1 MSNFHLLFY
10 IRKQKNYKGGAM
22 PIYMRIT
29 VSGKRADISVG
40 RDCDPAKWNNHAG
53 RAIGTKEEIK
63 SLNNYLDSLQTKLR
77 NAHQVLIDT
86 NQQVTTESLQNQ
98 FTGKNQKSHFL
109 MELFKE
115 HNAKVKALIGN
126 GFEPNTLKG
135 YNTSEKHLTGFLQ
148 EKYDKTDIEISQLN
162 HAFITDFEFYL
173 KANCKITGV
182 SAAKYIKHLKKIVN
196 HCIANG
202 WLKQNPFINFKSTAK
217 AKERTFLTQQ
227 ELDNITTSKKI
238 TIERLKQVRDIFVFC
253 CYTGL
258 SYADIKKLKRNEI
271 GIGMDGD
278 QWIFTSRQKT
288 DTSSHIPL
296 LPIALEI
303 LNRYQD
309 HPQCENKGLLLPVL
323 SNQKMNA
330 YLKEIADLSDVLK
343 HLTFHLARHT
353 FATTVTLSNSV
364 PIETVSKMLGHTNIK
379 TTQHYAKILDLK
391 VSQDMAKL
399 KKKYSNVKPFNNPRP
414 LASNSTNKQ

>member
-1 MSNFHLLFY
+1 MKSNFHLLFY

-29 VSGKRADISVG
+29 VNGKRADMSAG
-40 RDCDPAKWNNHAG
+40 RECEPVKWNSHAG

-63 SLNNYLDSLQTKLR
+63 SLNNYLDSLQSKVR
-77 NAHQVLIDT
+77 DAHQALIDA
-86 NQQVTTESLQNQ
+86 NQTITTESLLNQ
-98 FTGKNQKSHFL
+98 FTGKTQKSRYL
-109 MELFKE
+109 MQLFTE

-126 GFEPNTLKG
+126 GFEANTLKG
-135 YNTSEKHLTGFLQ
+135 YNTSEKHLTGYLQ
-148 EKYDKTDIEISQLN
+148 NEYGKTDIEISQLN
-162 HAFITDFEFYL
+162 HAFITGFEFYL
-173 KANCKITGV
+173 KAECKISGV

-196 HCIANG
+196 HCIANN
-202 WLKQNPFINFKSTAK
+202 WIKQNPFINFKSSAK
-217 AKERTFLTQQ
+217 AKERTYLTQQ
-227 ELDNITTSKKI
+227 ELDAITNKKFVV
-238 TIERLKQVRDIFVFC
+238 ERLVQVRDVFVFC

-258 SYADIKKLKRNEI
+258 SYADVKKLRKNEI

-278 QWIFTSRQKT
+278 KWIFTSRQKT
-288 DTSSHIPL
+288 DTSSRIPL
-296 LPIALEI
+296 LPVALTI

-309 HPQCENKGLLLPVL
+309 HPQCENRGLLLPVL

-330 YLKEIADLSDVLK
+330 YLKEIADLSDVVK

-353 FATTVTLSNSV
+353 FATTVTLSNNV

-391 VSQDMAKL
+391 VSHDMAAL
-399 KKKYSNVKPFNNPRP
+399 KQHY
-414 LASNSTNKQ
+414 AGI

>member
-1 MSNFHLLFY
+1 MKSNFHLLFY

-29 VSGKRADISVG
+29 VNGKRADMSAG
-40 RDCDPAKWNNHAG
+40 RECEPAKWNSHAG

-63 SLNNYLDSLQTKLR
+63 SLNNYLDSLQSKVR
-77 NAHQVLIDT
+77 DAHQALIDA
-86 NQQVTTESLQNQ
+86 NQTITTESLLNQ
-98 FTGKNQKSHFL
+98 FTGKTQKSRYL
-109 MELFKE
+109 MQLFTE

-126 GFEPNTLKG
+126 GFEANTLKG
-135 YNTSEKHLTGFLQ
+135 YNTSEKHLTGYLQ
-148 EKYDKTDIEISQLN
+148 NEYGKTDIEISQLN
-162 HAFITDFEFYL
+162 HAFITGFEFYL
-173 KANCKITGV
+173 KAECKISGV

-196 HCIANG
+196 HCIANN
-202 WLKQNPFINFKSTAK
+202 WLKQNPFVNFKSSAK
-217 AKERTFLTQQ
+217 AKERTYLTQQ
-227 ELDNITTSKKI
+227 ELDAITNKKFVV
-238 TIERLKQVRDIFVFC
+238 ERLVQVRDVFVFC

-258 SYADIKKLKRNEI
+258 SYADVKKLRRNEI

-278 QWIFTSRQKT
+278 KWIFTSRQKT
-288 DTSSHIPL
+288 DTSSRIPL
-296 LPIALEI
+296 LPVALTI

-330 YLKEIADLSDVLK
+330 YLKEIADLSDVVK

-353 FATTVTLSNSV
+353 FATTVTLSNNV

-391 VSQDMAKL
+391 VSHDMAAL
-399 KKKYSNVKPFNNPRP
+399 KQKY
-414 LASNSTNKQ
+414 AGI

>member
-22 PIYMRIT
+22 PVYMRIT
-29 VSGKRADISVG
+29 VNGKRIDLSAG
-40 RDCDPAKWNNHAG
+40 RDCDPAKWNSHAG
-53 RAIGTKEEIK
+53 RATGTKEEIK
-63 SLNNYLDSLQTKLR
+63 ALNNYLDSLQTKLR
-77 NAHQVLIDT
+77 NAHQVLIDS
-86 NQQVTTESLQNQ
+86 NQQVTTESLHNQ
-98 FTGKNQKSHFL
+98 FTGKNQTSRFL

-115 HNAKVKALIGN
+115 HNANVKALIGN

-135 YNTSEKHLTGFLQ
+135 YNTSEKHLIGFLQ
-148 EKYDKTDIEISQLN
+148 EKYNKTDIEINQLN

-202 WLKQNPFINFKSTAK
+202 WLKQNPFINFKYTAK

-227 ELDNITTSKKI
+227 ELDRITTSPKI
-238 TIERLKQVRDIFVFC
+238 TFERLKQVRDIFVFC

-258 SYADIKKLKRNEI
+258 SYADVKKLKRNEI
-271 GIGMDGD
+271 GVGVDGE

-288 DTSSHIPL
+288 DTSSRIPL
-296 LPIALEI
+296 LPVALEI
-303 LNRYQD
+303 LNHYKD
-309 HPQCENKGLLLPVL
+309 HPQCENQGLLLPVL

-353 FATTVTLSNSV
+353 FATTVTLSNNV
-364 PIETVSKMLGHTNIK
+364 PIETVSKMLGHTNLK

-391 VSQDMAKL
+391 VSQDMAAL
-399 KKKYSNVKPFNNPRP
+399 KQKY
-414 LASNSTNKQ
+414 AAI

>member
-1 MSNFHLLFY
+1 MMSNFHLLFY

-53 RAIGTKEEIK
+53 RAIGTKDEIK
-63 SLNNYLDSLQTKLR
+63 SLNNYLDSLQAKLR

-98 FTGKNQKSHFL
+98 FTGKNQKSRFL
-109 MELFKE
+109 MALFKE

-148 EKYDKTDIEISQLN
+148 EKYGKTDIEISQLN

-217 AKERTFLTQQ
+217 AKERTYLTQQ
-227 ELDNITTSKKI
+227 ELDAITNKKFI
-238 TIERLKQVRDIFVFC
+238 IERLIQVRDVFVFC

-258 SYADIKKLKRNEI
+258 SYADVKKLRRNEI

-278 QWIFTSRQKT
+278 KWIFTSRQKT
-288 DTSSHIPL
+288 DTSSRIPL
-296 LPIALEI
+296 LPVALEI

-309 HPQCENKGLLLPVL
+309 HPQCENQGLLLPVL

-330 YLKEIADLSDVLK
+330 YLKEIADLSDVFK

-353 FATTVTLSNSV
+353 FATTVTLSNNV

-391 VSQDMAKL
+391 VSQDMATL
-399 KKKYSNVKPFNNPRP
+399 KQKYAGR
-414 LASNSTNKQ
+414 

>member
-1 MSNFHLLFY
+1 MKSNFHLLFY

-29 VSGKRADISVG
+29 VNGKRADMSAG
-40 RDCDPAKWNNHAG
+40 RECEPVKWNSQAG

-63 SLNNYLDSLQTKLR
+63 SLNNYLDSLQSKVR
-77 NAHQVLIDT
+77 DAHQVLIDA
-86 NQQVTTESLQNQ
+86 NQTITTESLLNQ
-98 FTGKNQKSHFL
+98 FTGKTQKSRYL
-109 MELFKE
+109 MQLFTE

-126 GFEPNTLKG
+126 GFEANTLKG
-135 YNTSEKHLTGFLQ
+135 YNTSEKHLTGYLQ
-148 EKYDKTDIEISQLN
+148 NEYGKTDIEISQLN
-162 HAFITDFEFYL
+162 HAFITGFEFYL
-173 KANCKITGV
+173 KAECKISGV

-196 HCIANG
+196 HCIANN
-202 WLKQNPFINFKSTAK
+202 WLKQNPFINFKSSAK
-217 AKERTFLTQQ
+217 AKERTYLTQQ
-227 ELDNITTSKKI
+227 ELDAITNKKFVV
-238 TIERLKQVRDIFVFC
+238 ERLVQVRDVFVFC

-258 SYADIKKLKRNEI
+258 SYADVKKLRRNEI

-278 QWIFTSRQKT
+278 KWIFTSRQKT
-288 DTSSHIPL
+288 DTSSRIPL
-296 LPIALEI
+296 LPVALTI

-330 YLKEIADLSDVLK
+330 YLKEIADLSDVVK

-353 FATTVTLSNSV
+353 FATTVTLSNNV

-391 VSQDMAKL
+391 VSHDMAAL
-399 KKKYSNVKPFNNPRP
+399 KQHY
-414 LASNSTNKQ
+414 AGI

>member
-1 MSNFHLLFY
+1 MKSNFHLLFY

-29 VSGKRADISVG
+29 VNGKRADMSAG
-40 RDCDPAKWNNHAG
+40 RECEPVKWNSHAG

-63 SLNNYLDSLQTKLR
+63 SLNNYLDSLQSKVR
-77 NAHQVLIDT
+77 DAHQALIDA
-86 NQQVTTESLQNQ
+86 NQTITTESLLNQ
-98 FTGKNQKSHFL
+98 FTGKTQRSRYL
-109 MELFKE
+109 MQLFTE

-126 GFEPNTLKG
+126 GFEANTLKG
-135 YNTSEKHLTGFLQ
+135 YNTSEKHLTGYLQ
-148 EKYDKTDIEISQLN
+148 NEYGKTDIEISQLN
-162 HAFITDFEFYL
+162 HAFITGFEFYL
-173 KANCKITGV
+173 KAECKISGV

-196 HCIANG
+196 HCIANN
-202 WLKQNPFINFKSTAK
+202 WLKQNPFINFKSSAK
-217 AKERTFLTQQ
+217 AKERTYLTQQ
-227 ELDNITTSKKI
+227 ELDAITNKKFVV
-238 TIERLKQVRDIFVFC
+238 ERLVQVRDVFVFC

-258 SYADIKKLKRNEI
+258 SYADVKKLRRNEI

-278 QWIFTSRQKT
+278 KWIFTSRQKT
-288 DTSSHIPL
+288 DTSSRIPL
-296 LPIALEI
+296 LPVALTI

-330 YLKEIADLSDVLK
+330 YLKEIADLSDVVK

-353 FATTVTLSNSV
+353 FATTVTLSNNV

-391 VSQDMAKL
+391 VSHDMAAL
-399 KKKYSNVKPFNNPRP
+399 KQHY
-414 LASNSTNKQ
+414 AGI

>member
-391 VSQDMAKL
+391 VSQDMAQL
-399 KKKYSNVKPFNNPRP
+399 KKKYSNVKPFNNPSQ
-414 LASNSTNKQ
+414 LASNATNK